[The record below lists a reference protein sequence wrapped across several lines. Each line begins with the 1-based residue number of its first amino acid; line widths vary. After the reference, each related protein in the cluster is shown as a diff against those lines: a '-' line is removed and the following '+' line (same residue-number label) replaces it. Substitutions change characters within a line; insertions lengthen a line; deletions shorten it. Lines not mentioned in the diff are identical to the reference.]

1 MQDSP
6 LDAHVATPNEL
17 KARIEAERRGMPFL
31 VYRDGDGAQSIVELE
46 PDRRR
51 LTLGRRETNDVALA
65 WDAEVSRLHA
75 TLEHLGDEWAIADD
89 GLSHNGTFVN
99 GDRVIGERRLDDGDV
114 IRIGATA
121 LAFRQPGTGS
131 RSRPTATAVG
141 ASASLVLS
149 PAQRRVLVALCRPL
163 KDTPYAAAASNQ
175 QIADELVVTV
185 DAVKATLRAL
195 FDVFGVAELP
205 QNQKRA
211 ALVTRALQSG
221 AVTRRDL

>member
-1 MQDSP
+1 MSDSP
-6 LDAHVATPNEL
+6 LDAHLATPNEL
-17 KARIEAERRGMPFL
+17 RARIDAERRGLPFL
-31 VYRDGDGAQSIVELE
+31 VYRDGEGHQAIVELGS
-46 PDRRR
+46 DRRR
-51 LTLGRRETNDVALA
+51 LTVGRRDGNDVPLG

-99 GDRVIGERRLDDGDV
+99 GDRVIGERRLEDGDV

-121 LAFRQPGTGS
+121 LAFCRPGSGTIS
-131 RSRPTATAVG
+131 SPTATAVG
-141 ASASLVLS
+141 GSPIVTLT

-163 KDTPYAAAASNQ
+163 AASSYAAPASNQ

-195 FDVFGVAELP
+195 FELFGVEQLP

-211 ALVTRALQSG
+211 GLAARALQSG